1 MRHIPKPSGKIM
13 EYEFIHDA
21 ITGEAKARFSL
32 EHEVVGPWI
41 EVELGHDSAKLAQLL
56 TAIDNV
62 EKGNKSEVVITGHEY
77 SVAISQGDVEIH
89 SNGSL
94 NDNEPL
100 SEMLT
105 VDHIHY
111 DNNES
116 AACGIEDFRTLLL
129 SWSRFTNNLT

>member
-1 MRHIPKPSGKIM
+1 M

-32 EHEVVGPWI
+32 EHEVIGPWI

-62 EKGNKSEVVITGHEY
+62 EKGKQREVVITGHEY

-89 SNGSL
+89 SNASL
-94 NDNEPL
+94 NDDEPL

-111 DNNES
+111 DES
-116 AACGIEDFRTLLL
+116 EGAACGIEDFRTLLL

>member
-1 MRHIPKPSGKIM
+1 M

-21 ITGEAKARFSL
+21 ITGEAKARFSF

-62 EKGNKSEVVITGHEY
+62 EKGQQNEVFITGHEY
-77 SVAISQGDVEIH
+77 SVAISQEDVEIH
-89 SNGSL
+89 TNASL
-94 NDNEPL
+94 NGAEPL
-100 SEMLT
+100 AEMLT

-111 DNNES
+111 DESES
-116 AACGIEDFRTLLL
+116 AACGIEDFRALLL
-129 SWSRFTNNLT
+129 SWSKFTNNLPS